1 MILADTSI
9 WVDHLRKA
17 DPMLVALL
25 NGGHVLCHPYILG
38 EVALG
43 HLKQRKMILSALQN
57 LPQATVAHDD
67 EVVGMIDR
75 WALFGRGIGYIDAHL
90 LASIPLSPG
99 TLLWT
104 RDQRLRTVA
113 EALGLHASWK

>member
-1 MILADTSI
+1 MILADTSVWI
-9 WVDHLRKA
+9 DHLRKT

-25 NGGHVLCHPYILG
+25 NGGHVLWHPYILG
-38 EVALG
+38 ELALG

-57 LPQATVAHDD
+57 LPQARVAHDD

-90 LASIPLSPG
+90 LASIPLSPA

>member
-1 MILADTSI
+1 
-9 WVDHLRKA
+9 
-17 DPMLVALL
+17 MLVALL

-38 EVALG
+38 ELALG

-57 LPQATVAHDD
+57 LPQARVAHDD

-90 LASIPLSPG
+90 LASIPLSPA